1 MFKVNNKNTRTT
13 FSNIPANIFF
23 EKENVSWDGSMSTK
37 QGKSA
42 EQWLKIAETEQQRNQ
57 SDIFQLVNTYSKL
70 SIKILDQYS
79 ECSAEYALSYQ

>member
-42 EQWLKIAETEQQRNQ
+42 EQ
-57 SDIFQLVNTYSKL
+57 
-70 SIKILDQYS
+70 
-79 ECSAEYALSYQ
+79 